1 MKSRF
6 VVVMAVAAML
16 LCSSVSFGA
25 TYSDVVTALQTEIP
39 GVVPGELNFNA
50 ECLFHQDTFVA
61 SDLLRLAD
69 GTLWTPD
76 SVESF
81 VSPGAASTVGSGG
94 YIVVNNPDYSDGADV
109 ADRVVSYGAGNINR
123 DALYYGEVAGGSLT
137 DFEVS
142 SRLKIAYGNLATK
155 TEVITSAGDTATYGY
170 ALAIDTQ
177 VPFDPDAPVYL
188 IVPSVR
194 IDDTDNDG
202 KIQFDTLYDFSVDE
216 GSANLYYD
224 RNRDGEVDINDR
236 AFMVVYEDD
245 KDNSRVNL
253 SNPTDPD
260 IDGDGV
266 LVDNYWVGNP
276 YAPMADAD
284 PEIYKIGNFAD
295 PLVIGYLENV
305 KANTTINLVAAEEK
319 PKEANQQLKFEL
331 TATYDLAVVGGRLLD
346 YYNTMSTL
354 GYTLNGTWNYD
365 ILFNLGSPDDGE
377 ELWSPEL
384 NVNRFMEFRGTGNT
398 YLYTFENPVSEPSA
412 ALLLLG
418 SLAGVAVRKRRR

>member
-123 DALYYGEVAGGSLT
+123 DALYYGEVAGGSLP
-137 DFEVS
+137 DFGVN

-155 TEVITSAGDTATYGY
+155 AEVITSAGDTATYGY

-177 VPFDPDAPVYL
+177 VPFDPMAPTFL

-194 IDDTDNDG
+194 IDDTDTDG

-224 RNRDGEVDINDR
+224 RNRDGEVDANDR

-245 KDNSRVNL
+245 VNNSRVDL
-253 SNPTDPD
+253 SNPTNRGD
-260 IDGDGV
+260 IDGDDV

-284 PEIYKIGNFAD
+284 TQIYDMGNFSD
-295 PLVIGYLENV
+295 PLVVGLLENV
-305 KANTTINLVAAEEK
+305 KANTLIDLLAAK
-319 PKEANQQLKFEL
+319 ANPDQQNQQLKFEL
-331 TATYDLAVVGGRLLD
+331 TGTYDLAVTSGRLLD
-346 YYNTMSTL
+346 YYNTMSDL
-354 GYTLNGTWNYD
+354 GYTLSGTWNYATF
-365 ILFNLGSPDDGE
+365 FNLGSPD
-377 ELWSPEL
+377 L
-384 NVNRFMEFRGTGNT
+384 NEVMEFRGTGNT
-398 YLYTFENPVSEPSA
+398 YLYALENPVSEPSA